1 MERKRTLKNTR
12 PEKRQRVEN
21 SGFGIFRNLTTVFLT
36 SSPLLLDPFDQMLSI
51 PSIQWYTPEEV
62 LVNPMFLFTFFA
74 SVFLF
79 IFPLGGLEICQSHK
93 LLDD

>member
-1 MERKRTLKNTR
+1 MRQ
-12 PEKRQRVEN
+12 EKRQRVEN

-51 PSIQWYTPEEV
+51 PSIQWHTPEEV

-79 IFPLGGLEICQSHK
+79 IFPLGGLAICQSHK
-93 LLDD
+93 PLDD